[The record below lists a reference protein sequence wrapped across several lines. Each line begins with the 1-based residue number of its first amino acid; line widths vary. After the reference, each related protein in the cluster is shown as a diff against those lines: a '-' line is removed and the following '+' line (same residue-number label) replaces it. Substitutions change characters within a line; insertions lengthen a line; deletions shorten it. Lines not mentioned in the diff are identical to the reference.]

1 VSPEPVPGVR
11 SPWPVAAWAM
21 VALTVLAI
29 WVAIG
34 GDILSPVVV
43 LDVLALWPVAAP
55 AVLLLAV
62 GWLRRKK
69 SSRGLAMAPLL
80 VVTWLLLALGLYLGE
95 WDRLPSAVADV
106 TGGPV
111 AGVGVA
117 DLSLE
122 VEEGAVSMR
131 AEASDSLYAIH
142 LPRSGGPTG
151 PPDVVVVAGDGRTE
165 IIAVEGFD
173 SRWYRFS
180 GWDVTLDP
188 TPRWNLRLRGNDIEA
203 DATGLDLGRLDLEG
217 AGRARIGSAGE
228 DTSVLVDG
236 RFTVTVPVGA
246 AVEVIGAAEVPEG
259 WQQTETGFLS
269 NGTGPAIT
277 IQVEDG
283 SSVRI
288 VIG

>member
-1 VSPEPVPGVR
+1 MSPEPVPGVR

-21 VALTVLAI
+21 VVLTVVAI

-55 AVLLLAV
+55 SVLLLAV
-62 GWLRRKK
+62 GLLRRKK

-80 VVTWLLLALGLYLGE
+80 VVTWLLLSLGLYLGE

-111 AGVGVA
+111 AGIGVA

-122 VEEGAVSMR
+122 VEEGMVSVGS
-131 AEASDSLYAIH
+131 EATGALYEIH

-151 PPDVVVVAGDGRTE
+151 PPDVVVVTGDGRTE
-165 IIAVEGFD
+165 VIGVERLD
-173 SRWYRFS
+173 NRWYRFS
-180 GWDVTLDP
+180 GWEVILDP
-188 TPRWNLRLRGNDIEA
+188 TPRWNLRLRGPDIDA
-203 DATGLDLGRLDLEG
+203 DASSLDLGRLDLEG
-217 AGRARIGSAGE
+217 AGRARIGTAGE

-236 RFTVTVPVGA
+236 RFTLTVPVGA
-246 AVEVIGAAEVPEG
+246 AVEVVGAAEVPDG

-277 IQVEDG
+277 IQVDDG